1 MQEPLCFFFKLLSQ
15 SKVATLASGGITE
28 TRYDS
33 SDASYLTLSYYM
45 SQIKDINADI

>member
-1 MQEPLCFFFKLLSQ
+1 MQEPLRFFFKLLSQ

-28 TRYDS
+28 TRTLVLQ
-33 SDASYLTLSYYM
+33 SYLTLSYYM